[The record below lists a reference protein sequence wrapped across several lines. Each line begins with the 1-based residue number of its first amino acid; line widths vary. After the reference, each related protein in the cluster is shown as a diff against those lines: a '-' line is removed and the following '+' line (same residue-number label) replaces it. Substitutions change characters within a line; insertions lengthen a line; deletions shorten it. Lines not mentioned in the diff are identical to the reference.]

1 MSKAITKS
9 CQLMGITHITTVP
22 YRPQGNGVLERFH
35 RTLKPLL
42 AKAADNGFD
51 WTEFI
56 PLALSALR
64 SIPCRSTGFS
74 PSEIVFGRNPRNILD
89 VGYEGWTNPTF
100 KSTDIPT
107 WVEQLQ
113 DKLEI
118 LTESAAFQNH
128 LTKLKQKES
137 KNRHRFTRKYK
148 PGDLVFSRIPGCRAT
163 LQASWEGPFTI
174 VKDVPLLNYEITD
187 PSVVSVAA

>member
-1 MSKAITKS
+1 MASRWPEVYPLAKPDAEHVTQALINFIACNGIHTKLLTDQGQQFMSKAITKS
-9 CQLMGITHITTVP
+9 CQLMVITHITTVP
-22 YRPQGNGVLERFH
+22 YRPQGNGVLEIFH
-35 RTLKPLL
+35 GTLKPLL

-56 PLALSALR
+56 PLALSAIH
-64 SIPCRSTGFS
+64 SVPCRSTGFS

-89 VGYEGWTNPTF
+89 VVYEGWTNPTF

-118 LTESAAFQNH
+118 LRESAAFQNH
-128 LTKLKQKES
+128 LTKLKQNES
-137 KNRHRFTRKYK
+137 KNRHRFT
-148 PGDLVFSRIPGCRAT
+148 S
-163 LQASWEGPFTI
+163 
-174 VKDVPLLNYEITD
+174 
-187 PSVVSVAA
+187 